1 MDNNLV
7 VSSSPH
13 AKSARTTQ
21 NIMLDV
27 IIALVPVEIFSVIL
41 FGWRTLL
48 IIGLSVASALLSE
61 ALCCK
66 IMKRPVA
73 IKDLSAVLTGILLA
87 FNLPPTAP
95 WWLPVLGSAIAII
108 VVKQFF
114 GGIGHNF
121 ANPAITARIV
131 LFVSFPKLMTT
142 WANPAI
148 INLKTTATPLE
159 ILKGTAQG
167 DVPRLLHLFIGFK
180 GGCIG
185 ETSVLLLILGGL
197 YLVIRKVI
205 KPIIPVCYIGTVAIL
220 TFIFTRDFYTTLQYL
235 LSGGLFLGA
244 IFMATDYVTSPITNK
259 GKVIFGIGCGI
270 LTTVMRFFCSSA
282 EGVSYSILI
291 MNIITPHIDAL
302 TLPKPFGE
310 EKGAKVNG

>member
-1 MDNNLV
+1 MDNNLI

-13 AKSARTTQ
+13 LKSSSTTSK
-21 NIMLDV
+21 IMLDV
-27 IIALVPVEIFSVIL
+27 IIALIPAGIFSAII

-48 IIGLSVASALLSE
+48 IIGLSIISAVLSE

-66 IMKRPVA
+66 IMKRPIA
-73 IKDLSAVLTGILLA
+73 IKDLSAVLTGLLLA
-87 FNLPPTAP
+87 YNLPPTAP
-95 WWLPVLGSAIAII
+95 WWLPVLGSAIAIV

-114 GGIGHNF
+114 GGLGHNF

-142 WANPAI
+142 WVAPTLLK
-148 INLKTTATPLE
+148 LKTTATPLE
-159 ILKGTAQG
+159 ILKGTTKG
-167 DVPRLLHLFIGFK
+167 EIPSTLNLFLGLK

-185 ETSVLLLILGGL
+185 ETSVLLLTLGGI
-197 YLVIRKVI
+197 YLILRKVI
-205 KPIIPVCYIGTVAIL
+205 KPIIPLCYIGTVAV
-220 TFIFTRDFYTTLQYL
+220 FTLIITKDLSTTLTYI

-259 GKVIFGIGCGI
+259 GKVIFGIGCGL
-270 LTTVMRFFCSSA
+270 LTTIMRFFCSSA

-291 MNIITPHIDAL
+291 MNIITPHIDTL
-302 TLPKPFGE
+302 TKPKPFGQ
-310 EKGAKVNG
+310 EKGAN